1 MTVVHNF
8 IRRTS
13 PDGLKDY
20 FSKKRIQMA
29 GVDWSQDQATVSG
42 NVIQLLD
49 HLSPDDKDRLRL
61 DAERIC
67 HMSDEL
73 GQAAFLSVVRDQA
86 TFKRIDSALERS
98 RWVYLHQFEEFRH
111 AEDIRMSDQY
121 RFGRDW
127 SSYQIHESALLHTD
141 GASLDA
147 FKDSMRSLLGMGD
160 RVKIEF
166 FERVITDEDGNES
179 EVVQVMA
186 YQEGHPDSYLEFD
199 GEDSLVSRIRRP
211 VSEHAII
218 YSTSEGTLEVVAA
231 KRDRRDLIAK
241 AFTED
246 LLKQAVDVERLPL
259 RRYDLEPLMS
269 IKEFEWDV
277 EDGIESVQL
286 VMIKL
291 KDLAGEGRVQI
302 DVPAKT
308 NKQLHVYSNE
318 KFGESDPL
326 LTGQFV
332 PTQGRINIRFHPE
345 NGSGR
350 SKLLPVK
357 ITMPNG
363 CDLRSR
369 TERER
374 LIGEK
379 YLKRWGLLEEV
390 AV

>member
-20 FSKKRIQMA
+20 FSQKRIQMA

-42 NVIQLLD
+42 NIIQLLD
-49 HLSPDDKDRLRL
+49 HLSPDDQIHLRR

-73 GQAAFLSVVRDQA
+73 GQAAFLSVVSDLD

-98 RWVYLHQFEEFRH
+98 RWVYLHQYEEFRH

-127 SSYQIHESALLHTD
+127 SSYQIADCVPLQTD
-141 GASLDA
+141 KSSLDH
-147 FKDSMRSLLGMGD
+147 FKNSMRSLFGMGD
-160 RVKIEF
+160 RVKVEF
-166 FERVITDEDGNES
+166 FERSIPDEEGNEA
-179 EVVQVMA
+179 EVIQVMA
-186 YQEGHPDSYLEFD
+186 YQEGQPDSYLEFE
-199 GEDSLVSRIRRP
+199 GEDNLVSRVRRP

-218 YSTSEGTLEVVAA
+218 YSPSVGTIEVVAS
-231 KRDRRDLIAK
+231 KRERRDIIAK

-246 LLKQAVDVERLPL
+246 LLKLPDSANKIPL
-259 RRYDLEPLMS
+259 RKFDLTPLLDDRPLD
-269 IKEFEWDV
+269 WD
-277 EDGIESVQL
+277 EGDNIESIQIVL
-286 VMIKL
+286 IKL
-291 KDLAGEGRVQI
+291 KDLAGEGRFQI
-302 DVPAKT
+302 EVPAKSNLT
-308 NKQLHVYSNE
+308 LHEYVNE
-318 KFGESDPL
+318 HLNEQNPL
-326 LTGQFV
+326 VSGAFV
-332 PTQGRINIRFHPE
+332 PVQAKINIRFLPE
-345 NGSGR
+345 NGSRR

-363 CDLRSR
+363 CDLKSR
-369 TERER
+369 TEKER

-390 AV
+390 QL